1 MNCVRNP
8 CDDASCA
15 GVPGA
20 RCVPD
25 YCGGCNTR
33 WFDGDLEVTDMC
45 AGTINSHEVVIKDA
59 VVLFIVS

>member
-45 AGTINSHEVVIKDA
+45 AGTKKYMNQKLI
-59 VVLFIVS
+59 

>member
-1 MNCVRNP
+1 M
-8 CDDASCA
+8 
-15 GVPGA
+15 
-20 RCVPD
+20 PD